1 MDQQDANLRNMLQL
15 GIKAAQAK
23 RKTEAYQLL
32 SQVVR
37 RDPRSEQG
45 WLWLAAVAPHPQESL
60 DAFNHVLA
68 INPNNEQARV
78 GQRWAM
84 SRLNAA
90 PAPASAT
97 PAAPQAPLASPAR
110 PAAAPSAPPARPGL
124 SSESLATTFAPTGS
138 ASGGNAP
145 ASAPAGG
152 GRAGLS
158 SESLASLFA
167 PQGAVAAPPG
177 TPPVAVTP
185 PAPAVREAPAPA
197 APVASTTTAPA
208 PPRTEP
214 VAPPRTEPVA
224 PSAPSRPA
232 PTWPES
238 PAPQGGSPTAEIPVG
253 RPAPPAPTAAPAP
266 DDWRAA
272 GDLSVPAGSVNWDDD
287 GADLRNLDDLS
298 VDYAQ
303 GVTCPNCGAPGQTG
317 LVCSLCN
324 SPLPQPVPEGIDTL
338 DPSLRG
344 VGYASPEARAAVAPP
359 VARPVEYTAPA
370 EAPVSPYTETL
381 RPVGRRPS
389 LLPLVLGAALLITGI
404 IVVVYGLLGGN
415 NTRFDQVGQRFFAA
429 HLAKQYDTAA
439 NYLAPGLRASYLATH
454 DLPDLNLTTAL
465 AAAPAWTA
473 VGAPLQMAPDGS
485 SGESYVTL
493 TPQGGGAPLLYLVK
507 VTQSG
512 GNWLI
517 QSVRPQAP

>member
-84 SRLNAA
+84 SRLTAATA
-90 PAPASAT
+90 PAPAA

-110 PAAAPSAPPARPGL
+110 PAAAPPAPPARGGL
-124 SSESLATTFAPTGS
+124 SSESLATTFAPAGS
-138 ASGGNAP
+138 MPGGNAP
-145 ASAPAGG
+145 APAGG

-177 TPPVAVTP
+177 TPPV
-185 PAPAVREAPAPA
+185 PAAKEAPV
-197 APVASTTTAPA
+197 APVASTAAPPA

-214 VAPPRTEPVA
+214 VAPPAPPRTEPMVPPA
-224 PSAPSRPA
+224 RPA
-232 PTWPES
+232 PAWPES

-253 RPAPPAPTAAPAP
+253 GPAPQAPAAP

-272 GDLSVPAGSVNWDDD
+272 GDLNVPAGTVNWDDD
-287 GADLRNLDDLS
+287 GADLRSLDDLS

-324 SPLPQPVPEGIDTL
+324 SPLPQPAPGGIDTL

-344 VGYASPEARAAVAPP
+344 VGYAPEARVAVAPP
-359 VARPVEYTAPA
+359 VARPVEYTAPPV

-404 IVVVYGLLGGN
+404 VVVVYGLLGGN

-429 HLAKQYDTAA
+429 HLARQYDAAA
-439 NYLAPGLRASYLATH
+439 NYLAPDLRASYLAAH
-454 DLPDLNLTTAL
+454 DLPDLNLTTTL
-465 AAAPAWTA
+465 AAAPTWTA
-473 VGAPLQMAPDGS
+473 VGAPLQMAPDGT
-485 SGESYVTL
+485 SGESYVML
-493 TPQGGGAPLLYLVK
+493 TPQGGGAQLLYLVK

>member
-90 PAPASAT
+90 TAPAATAAPSAT
-97 PAAPQAPLASPAR
+97 QAPLASPAR
-110 PAAAPSAPPARPGL
+110 PSVTPPQAPPARAGL
-124 SSESLATTFAPTGS
+124 TSVSRATTFAPGGS
-138 ASGGNAP
+138 TPGGNAP
-145 ASAPAGG
+145 AAG

-167 PQGAVAAPPG
+167 PQGAVAGQPG
-177 TPPVAVTP
+177 P
-185 PAPAVREAPAPA
+185 APAPA
-197 APVASTTTAPA
+197 PAPVAPVASTLAPPASKEAPA
-208 PPRTEP
+208 RPEP
-214 VAPPRTEPVA
+214 VAPPA
-224 PSAPSRPA
+224 RPA
-232 PTWPES
+232 PAPAWPES
-238 PAPQGGSPTAEIPVG
+238 PAPQGGSPTAEIPT
-253 RPAPPAPTAAPAP
+253 PSPTPPAPAAPE
-266 DDWRAA
+266 DWRAA
-272 GDLSVPAGSVNWDDD
+272 GDLNVPAGTVNWDDD
-287 GADLRNLDDLS
+287 GADLRNLDDLAT
-298 VDYAQ
+298 DYAQ

-324 SPLPQPVPEGIDTL
+324 SPLPQPPPEGMDTL

-344 VGYASPEARAAVAPP
+344 VGYAPAEARLAGTNALP
-359 VARPVEYTAPA
+359 VSRPVEYTAAPA
-370 EAPVSPYTETL
+370 AEVPASPYTETL

-389 LLPLVLGAALLITGI
+389 VLPLVLGAALLITGI
-404 IVVVYGLLGGN
+404 VVVVYGLLGGN

-429 HLAKQYDTAA
+429 HLAKQYDNAA
-439 NYLAPGLRASYLATH
+439 NYLAPDLKASYLAAH
-454 DLPDLNLTTAL
+454 DLPGLNLTTAL
-465 AAAPAWTA
+465 GAAPAWTA

-493 TPQGGGAPLLYLVK
+493 TPQGGGAPLRYLVK

-517 QSVRPQAP
+517 QSVLPQAP